1 MKSNMYWVL
10 CIIGGILLLIPSSKS
25 PDPPPKPD
33 DPKPIVITGDLWD
46 TASSLNRKLVAD
58 VLNQLA
64 FRTFN
69 NDEEKL
75 KHIETEMTAARMGA
89 YGEVNKRLQ
98 EAMAT
103 GPEAVRDLSEKLAEG
118 KLK

>member
-1 MKSNMYWVL
+1 MKLSNSYWLL
-10 CIIGGILLLIPSSKS
+10 CVIGGILLLIPSSKS
-25 PDPPPKPD
+25 PDPPKPD

-46 TASSLNRKLVAD
+46 TASKLNRKLVAD
-58 VLNQLA
+58 VLHQLA
-64 FRTFN
+64 FKTFN

-98 EAMAT
+98 EAMST
-103 GPEAVRDLSEKLAEG
+103 GPEAVRDFSEKLAEG